1 LALLIVGTHH
11 HEGKQMCN
19 AIRLRFFARIRI
31 DITRIDRSRV
41 RVLFAQMVE
50 CFVFSKMNARVFLF
64 LLKVVLRRKFYKK
77 EEDFARICALLSL
90 SRRQVRERTALERK
104 KTDVNAFGSC
114 DDVVL

>member
-1 LALLIVGTHH
+1 
-11 HEGKQMCN
+11 
-19 AIRLRFFARIRI
+19 
-31 DITRIDRSRV
+31 
-41 RVLFAQMVE
+41 MVE

-64 LLKVVLRRKFYKK
+64 FLRWFSPSFYGENFTKE

-90 SRRQVRERTALERK
+90 PRGIERARTALERK

>member
-1 LALLIVGTHH
+1 MRAFSSSFKVV
-11 HEGKQMCN
+11 
-19 AIRLRFFARIRI
+19 FA
-31 DITRIDRSRV
+31 
-41 RVLFAQMVE
+41 
-50 CFVFSKMNARVFLF
+50 LF
-64 LLKVVLRRKFYKK
+64 LQRKFYKK